1 MKRTRK
7 SLFIS
12 TILMVVLLIVAI
24 STATFAWYSSQN
36 QAKAENAKLT
46 TASTTAANI
55 GIYFEGGGGGAGSA
69 VSKVIFGAVTS
80 LKPLVPTTDPETTD
94 PADLK
99 FNEGIV
105 TMNLNNQRVF
115 KQVNHPET
123 PWKQIEAE
131 TENTELYIENLDPDA
146 SRKVAIETK
155 INVGEANF
163 EVGAPGLNAVEA
175 TQTTIKN
182 EAKDALR
189 VAIYVK
195 EGSADAQ
202 YLGTYGKGA
211 AKYGIPEE
219 GEPAATFGT
228 VFSTND
234 GTFTKFDAVGGGS
247 PVALHIYAW
256 LEGPDIEASHS
267 LVSVTFSLT
276 FTAGNPKSV
285 EGESGEGD

>member
-55 GIYFEGGGGGAGSA
+55 GIYFEGDGGAGSA

-80 LKPLVPTTDPETTD
+80 LKPLVPTTDPEKTD
-94 PADLK
+94 PADLA

-105 TMNLNNQRVF
+105 TMNLDNQRVF
-115 KQVNHPET
+115 KQVNSSET

-163 EVGAPGLNAVEA
+163 EVGAPGLNAVEE
-175 TQTTIKN
+175 TRTTILN
-182 EAKDALR
+182 EAKGALR

-211 AKYGIPEE
+211 AKYGILEE
-219 GEPAATFGT
+219 GELAATFGT
-228 VFSTND
+228 EFTTND
-234 GTFTKFDAVGGGS
+234 GTFATFDAVGGGS
-247 PVALHIYAW
+247 RIQVFIFAW
-256 LEGPDIEASHS
+256 LEGPIIEARHA
-267 LVSVTFSLT
+267 LVSVPFSLT
-276 FTAGNPKSV
+276 FTAGNPEPVSPEPV
-285 EGESGEGD
+285 SGD